1 MFQGRKA
8 GDLTKKPTKSMVIF
22 HKRKYGDFTKD
33 LWGFDHQTMAIS
45 SPGLLGIDLRH
56 HGGQNWNLD
65 PWTPASF
72 LGSKTGAICAY
83 SDLGVI

>member
-45 SPGLLGIDLRH
+45 SPGLLGMTCDITD
-56 HGGQNWNLD
+56 G
-65 PWTPASF
+65 
-72 LGSKTGAICAY
+72 KTGTWIPGPQLHFWGAK
-83 SDLGVI
+83 LGQFVLIPI